1 MNNLNDVVEA
11 IFVVPGV
18 SIVQPDSTKY
28 FSTSSVIY
36 TEFWWSEGTNKYVLE
51 TQMQSLSSCIACTS
65 LNLVSIMAE
74 RTSVTVVGN
83 NITSGS
89 SSSSYYLSPAEISS
103 LYEQVSK
110 RMGAGTPT
118 KVRDVLQC

>member
-11 IFVVPGV
+11 IFVVPDV
-18 SIVQPDSTKY
+18 SIVQPGSTEIF
-28 FSTSSVIY
+28 FSTSSVSY

-74 RTSVTVVGN
+74 WTSVTVVGN

-89 SSSSYYLSPAEISS
+89 SSSSYYLSPAEVSS
-103 LYEQVSK
+103 LCEQISK
-110 RMGAGTPT
+110 
-118 KVRDVLQC
+118 

>member
-36 TEFWWSEGTNKYVLE
+36 TEFWWLEGTNKYVLE